1 MLNYRTE
8 EKEHINAS
16 LPHLPIKKTVPERGA
31 YHA

>member
-8 EKEHINAS
+8 GNEYINAS
-16 LPHLPIKKTVPERGA
+16 VPHLLIKKTVPERGA